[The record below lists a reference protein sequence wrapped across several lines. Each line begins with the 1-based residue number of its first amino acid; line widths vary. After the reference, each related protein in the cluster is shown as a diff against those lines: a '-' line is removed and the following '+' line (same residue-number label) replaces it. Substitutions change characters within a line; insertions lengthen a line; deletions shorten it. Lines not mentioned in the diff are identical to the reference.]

1 MHQDDAKHFE
11 AFVNYVLFR
20 SMCAENVDPSE
31 LTYTGA
37 DPGIDGVM
45 IFIDDVYV
53 SSVEEAEESFKKKK
67 KDSDAVVI
75 FT

>member
-1 MHQDDAKHFE
+1 
-11 AFVNYVLFR
+11 
-20 SMCAENVDPSE
+20 MCAENVDPSE